1 MDELDRAMEVFKREQ
16 DAVLTGLAQEKSAA
30 ERAAEEQRRW
40 RAEVQALLERGRA
53 VGLSV
58 AEMAE
63 ALGVSRQWTNHL
75 AKATVDKEVRKR
87 ALSIQFR
94 PAVPPFDLPGTA
106 PDQP

>member
-1 MDELDRAMEVFKREQ
+1 MADVEQAKRVIETERA
-16 DAVLTGLAQEKSAA
+16 AVLAGLADEKAAA

-40 RAEVQALLERGRA
+40 RADVEALLERGRA

-75 AKATVDKEVRKR
+75 AKTAVDKEVRKR

-94 PAVPPFDLPGTA
+94 QASPPFDLPGGL